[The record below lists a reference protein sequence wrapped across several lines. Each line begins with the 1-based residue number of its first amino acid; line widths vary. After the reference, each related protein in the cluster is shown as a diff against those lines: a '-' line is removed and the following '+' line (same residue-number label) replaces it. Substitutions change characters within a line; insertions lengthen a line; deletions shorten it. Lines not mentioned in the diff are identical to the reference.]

1 MELTTGLGRRRA
13 ECSAHFVSHLVQRSN
28 RQDRAEGCSCQLGME
43 RLPVQHQPVL
53 LEAQQAYLGQGM
65 DCLASRADQLTA
77 FIYFVKHEAASRS
90 APRQ

>member
-1 MELTTGLGRRRA
+1 MSRIWYSAATGKIA
-13 ECSAHFVSHLVQRSN
+13 PKDVAANWV
-28 RQDRAEGCSCQLGME
+28 ME

-77 FIYFVKHEAASRS
+77 FIYFVKHEAASLLGS
-90 APRQ
+90 TPMMSNSSLATKKVP

>member
-28 RQDRAEGCSCQLGME
+28 RKIAPKDVAANWVME

-53 LEAQQAYLGQGM
+53 LEAQQAYLDKGWIAWPHA
-65 DCLASRADQLTA
+65 LIS
-77 FIYFVKHEAASRS
+77 
-90 APRQ
+90 